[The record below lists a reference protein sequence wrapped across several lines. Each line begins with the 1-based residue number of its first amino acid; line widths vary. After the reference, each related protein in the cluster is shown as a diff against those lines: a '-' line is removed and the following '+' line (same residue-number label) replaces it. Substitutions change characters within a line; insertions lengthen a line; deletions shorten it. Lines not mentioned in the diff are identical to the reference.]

1 MDARRTPFYGFG
13 GGGASSAGPGNYGL
27 FLGGVY

>member
-1 MDARRTPFYGFG
+1 MDARRQTFYGFG
-13 GGGASSAGPGNYGL
+13 GGGASSSAAGNYGL